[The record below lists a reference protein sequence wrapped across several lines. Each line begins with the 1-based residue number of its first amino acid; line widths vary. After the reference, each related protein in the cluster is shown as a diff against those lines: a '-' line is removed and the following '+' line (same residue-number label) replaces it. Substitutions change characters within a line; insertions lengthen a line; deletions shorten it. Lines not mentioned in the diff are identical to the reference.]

1 MEHTLIL
8 TACGLLAGVLGGV
21 PYAVALAVSK
31 KKRDGSI
38 LPLVGA
44 ACVSVVVIAL
54 SVLIAYAVAREGL
67 LVFSCVLVVAFLV
80 MTVLSVILY
89 GRKPR
94 P

>member
-8 TACGLLAGVLGGV
+8 AACALAAGVCSGA

-67 LVFSCVLVVAFLV
+67 LVFSCVLVVAFLAT
-80 MTVLSVILY
+80 TVLSVILY